1 MHTLVFSDTLSRYF
15 RFPALLLLFLGS
27 VSLTQA
33 QDTSSTGQ
41 QVFAPGDTLY
51 VKEMILTHQVINRQP
66 ADTVASFQ
74 YSDGKAWCFARIYNS
89 GAKRQLHFVWYL
101 ENEAYFTF
109 PATIGTSPSWR
120 TYSNVTLQAG
130 RWHVK
135 LQTENGQVL
144 AEKSFMVEDN
154 S

>member
-15 RFPALLLLFLGS
+15 HFWTLLLLLVGS
-27 VSLTQA
+27 ASLTQA
-33 QDTSSTGQ
+33 QDTSASRQ
-41 QVFAPGDTLY
+41 QVFTRGDTLY
-51 VKEMILTHQVINRQP
+51 IKEMILTHQVINRQP
-66 ADTVASFQ
+66 ADTVTSFQ
-74 YSDGKAWCFARIYNS
+74 KSDGKAWCFARIYNS
-89 GAKRQLHFVWYL
+89 GARRQLHFVWYL

-120 TYSNVTLQAG
+120 TYTNVTLQAG

-144 AEKSFMVEDN
+144 AEKSFMVNDD